1 MNYYIES
8 IKKLIYAKRKQI
20 LFALFALL
28 CLIDNDSSNIIK
40 SAAPAVVAGAAK
52 VAGAAGKVVTTGAKV
67 VSTGAKVA
75 GAGEKVVKTASDVKK
90 GVDTA
95 KEIGAANEMLKQ
107 KNSSTFNRRTPR
119 NTNPKINKLNTH
131 NNFSRPLTSA
141 PLTSGNSMNTTLGG
155 ISATPDLINN
165 DIGVEPKRKNYLMK
179 PFVPSKGVED
189 TEEDDDENVIME
201 NASKQVIKSTPAL
214 LIGLAF
220 GGLLLFVCF
229 IPMLF
234 LGVVNASNTTLSQI
248 DCTKQQ
254 GDNCEVDDSSDN
266 FLNKLKNL
274 FTYGAYGSNS
284 EVVLKEFENSYDKI
298 KEEYDFIISLPL
310 LSSSMFS
317 DSKYIETDVEDG
329 KIVIT
334 EEMLERSKYIYDMA
348 QLQMIPRYNIYTCE
362 ARLVDSL
369 YNIYEYDATYQ
380 DTLVPTYDE
389 GDTTEEDVASIPT
402 GECNAF
408 TAGGQ
413 FKKITYFFDEERYF
427 KRLKDS
433 EELDLVYSDFVDS
446 DKLLVSKVSNQYYI
460 YKQLY
465 NVDEELSYLDVPVQ
479 LLDDEGVL
487 LQAPLKGWYSITSPF
502 GNREGEYAGMHTGI
516 DLVSSDKNIYAAG
529 KGVVTRSNV
538 ETEGGNVIEIT
549 HTDRSGREYVTQYA
563 HLSVRGVNV
572 GDIVNAGDA
581 IGVMGDTG
589 TMASGVHLHF
599 AMWEKETKEYYN
611 PRKLFNDADNY

>member
-1 MNYYIES
+1 MNYFINR
-8 IKKLIYAKRKQI
+8 IINLIYAKRKQI
-20 LFALFALL
+20 IFALFALL
-28 CLIDNDSSNIIK
+28 CLIDNESSNVIK

-52 VAGAAGKVVTTGAKV
+52 VASAAGKVVTTGAKV
-67 VSTGAKVA
+67 ASAGEKVVSTGAKVA
-75 GAGEKVVKTASDVKK
+75 SAGEKVAKTASDVKK

-95 KEIGAANEMLKQ
+95 KGLSNVNEILKQ
-107 KNSSTFNRRTPR
+107 KNSSTFNRSIPR
-119 NTNPKINKLNTH
+119 NTNPKVGKSTGASKNYSNVST
-131 NNFSRPLTSA
+131 TSS
-141 PLTSGNSMNTTLGG
+141 LSSGMLG
-155 ISATPDLINN
+155 NN
-165 DIGVEPKRKNYLMK
+165 DNEEEVSTSSNKRTNYLMK
-179 PFVPSKGVED
+179 PFVPTPSVEE
-189 TEEDDDENVIME
+189 TEEDEDENVIME
-201 NASKQVIKSTPAL
+201 NASKQVLKSTPSL
-214 LIGLAF
+214 IIGLVF
-220 GGLLLFVCF
+220 GGMLLFVCF
-229 IPMLF
+229 VPMLF
-234 LGVVNASNTTLSQI
+234 SGVVNASNTTLSQI

-254 GDNCEVDDSSDN
+254 GDNCKVEDSSDN
-266 FLNKLKNL
+266 FFSKLKNL

-284 EVVLKEFENSYDKI
+284 EVVLKEFEDSYDKI
-298 KEEYDFIISLPL
+298 KEEYDFIISMPL

-317 DSKYIETDVEDG
+317 DSKYIETDVEDR

-334 EEMLERSKYIYDMA
+334 EEMLERSEYIYDMA

-362 ARLVDSL
+362 AVLVDSL
-369 YNIYEYDATYQ
+369 YNIYEYIATYQ
-380 DTLVPTYDE
+380 ETLIPTYDDD
-389 GDTTEEDVASIPT
+389 DTTEEDVASIPT

-408 TAGGQ
+408 KAGGL

-427 KRLKDS
+427 KRLKNS

-446 DKLLVSKVSNQYYI
+446 DKLLVSKVSNQYYL

-465 NVDEELSYLDVPVQ
+465 NVDEELSYLDVPVY
-479 LLDDEGVL
+479 LLDDEEVI
-487 LQAPLKGWYSITSPF
+487 LQAPLNGWYSITSPF
-502 GNREGEYAGMHTGI
+502 GNREGEYEGMHTGI

-572 GDIVNAGDA
+572 GDVVNAGDV

-599 AMWEKETKEYYN
+599 AMWNNETNEYYN
-611 PRKLFNDADNY
+611 PRKLFKNADNY